1 MRLYPLYKL
10 REYWQARFCEKNLTL
25 FLFFFQLFLG
35 CNIQFC
41 CLIQC
46 ILEIF
51 QLSSQ
56 LFRNTLP
63 SPVLRTIGLLIV
75 AC

>member
-10 REYWQARFCEKNLTL
+10 RKFWQVNQSCEKPSMTSYL
-25 FLFFFQLFLG
+25 FQLFLG
-35 CNIQFC
+35 CTIQFC

-51 QLSSQ
+51 FSNLPSQ
-56 LFRNTLP
+56 LFYI
-63 SPVLRTIGLLIV
+63 VFLLL
-75 AC
+75 CD